1 MADLLTIKN
10 ISTSVIRLNPDHLA
24 EANKIG
30 WQRFGGWC
38 GYPEQKTLSFEIHR
52 QGQVGDSSP
61 ASHGVNM
68 CKYANCIRRYIN
80 ARTEVLVLD
89 FIPNH
94 EQKGPSH
101 VVAETGEFCLINEIR
116 IALNGVLARQVAGQI
131 YEMHVVN
138 DTPVAQ
144 GIFTESIIRKGSK
157 PSDVWHGDF
166 APSIRLGQ
174 IEPGSTLHISQIY
187 MRPGRV
193 FTDELLRVEAGEIVP
208 LPDSTIYMHNGLAQ
222 WALPDMIDEKT
233 TEQLRDPLTEG
244 PYMARIGFHPQP
256 YTDPMDITMR
266 ALEQLLADLS
276 AISKHAH
283 NASALADKS
292 ATDYGFDNIVITVTD
307 DNLICRLNGFDESI
321 GLVIAS
327 NAGYLEPQCTHY
339 SSHWVHQTKKESI
352 VRVSCPNVMDIF
364 IKAIELAIARTENAI
379 AQFADRRTGSSP
391 SKKSVAT
398 AVKSPKASPK
408 A

>member
-1 MADLLTIKN
+1 MTDTTSDLFTVEN
-10 ISTSVIRLNPDHLA
+10 ITASIVRLDPDHLA

-30 WQRFGGWC
+30 WKRFGGWC
-38 GYPEQKTLSFEIHR
+38 GYPEQKTLSFEIR
-52 QGQVGDSSP
+52 RAGQVGDGSP
-61 ASHGVNM
+61 ASHGVNL
-68 CKYANCIRRYIN
+68 CKFANAVRRYIN
-80 ARTEVLVLD
+80 GRTEVLVLD

-94 EQKGPSH
+94 EQKGPGH

-131 YEMHVVN
+131 YEMHVIN

-144 GIFTESIIRKGSK
+144 GIFTESIVRKGSK
-157 PSDVWHGDF
+157 PTDIWHGDF

-208 LPDSTIYMHNGLAQ
+208 LPDSTVYMHNGLVQ
-222 WALPDMIDEKT
+222 WALPDMVDEKT

-244 PYMARIGFHPQP
+244 PYVARIGFYPQP

-266 ALEQLLADLS
+266 ALAQLLADLS
-276 AISKHAH
+276 AIAKHAH
-283 NASALADKS
+283 NAATSAD
-292 ATDYGFDNIVITVTD
+292 TDYGFDNVAITVAD

-327 NAGYLEPQCTHY
+327 NAGYLEPRCTHY

-352 VRVSCPNVMDIF
+352 VRVSCPDVMVVF
-364 IKAIELAIARTENAI
+364 TRAIALAIARTEAVI
-379 AQFADRRTGSSP
+379 AGLSGSRP
-391 SKKSVAT
+391 VAEPV
-398 AVKSPKASPK
+398 AKGKKASK
-408 A
+408 AG